1 MKYFISV
8 RGPKLWNKC
17 LQNAEKEIQSYS
29 LFQKTIKSKFTEI
42 IKMSFVFL
50 ILFFKF
56 QFLILILLILISQN
70 FKWESKSRA

>member
-42 IKMSFVFL
+42 ENKNEFCIFDI
-50 ILFFKF
+50 ILQISIFDSYSLNIDQSKF
-56 QFLILILLILISQN
+56 
-70 FKWESKSRA
+70 